1 MGGGPTDGPELGG
14 QWKGWGD
21 GVMSALLCLDS
32 SIRILRAAT
41 GKMRKPFGHDLGVG
55 GRKRGKL
62 QVMPRFQAGGQ
73 LFGAAAGRALAAVL
87 SAGQPAPFWEDKGPG
102 NPRALSTRIF
112 SGLSWISP

>member
-21 GVMSALLCLDS
+21 GVMSALLCLES

-62 QVMPRFQAGGQ
+62 RVMPRFQQGDSSLVQ
-73 LFGAAAGRALAAVL
+73 LQAECLLQCCPLGSRLHSGKTEA
-87 SAGQPAPFWEDKGPG
+87 PATPE
-102 NPRALSTRIF
+102 L
-112 SGLSWISP
+112 